1 MGNDTAVFCS
11 YFKGFDFIKGY
22 IEDALNQSIF
32 ENVEFYFLDCA
43 SKEGESKIIEEFLVY
58 PNVHLRVLDKDP
70 GLYAAWNICVNWI
83 KEPILGNWNVDDRK
97 SSWSLECLRDQ
108 LILDE
113 SLDLV
118 YGRTLI
124 SYKKNEKFFE
134 NKDKLVYPCLTHSL
148 ENLLKNNSPH
158 CMPLWRKSLHERFG
172 YFDESLKTAADTDL
186 WLRACKGGAKMKMIN
201 DVVGLYFENPTGR
214 STNPETLAEMIKEVN
229 YVRDKH
235 R

>member
-1 MGNDTAVFCS
+1 MNNDTAVFCS

-22 IEDALNQSIF
+22 LEDALSQSIF

-43 SKEGESKIIEEFLVY
+43 SKKGESKIIEEFLVY
-58 PNVHLRVLDKDP
+58 PNIHLKVLDKDP
-70 GLYAAWNICVNWI
+70 GLYAAWNICVDWI

-97 SSWSLECLRDQ
+97 SPWSLECLRDQ
-108 LILDE
+108 LISDE

-118 YGRTLI
+118 YGKTLI
-124 SYKKNEKFFE
+124 SYKNNEKFFE
-134 NKDKLVYPCLTHSL
+134 NKEKRIYPCLSPTL

-172 YFDESLKTAADTDL
+172 YFDENLKTAADTDL
-186 WLRACKGGAKMKMIN
+186 WLRACKGGAKMKMIDN
-201 DVVGLYFENPTGR
+201 IIGLYFENPTGR

-229 YVRDKH
+229 YVRDKY